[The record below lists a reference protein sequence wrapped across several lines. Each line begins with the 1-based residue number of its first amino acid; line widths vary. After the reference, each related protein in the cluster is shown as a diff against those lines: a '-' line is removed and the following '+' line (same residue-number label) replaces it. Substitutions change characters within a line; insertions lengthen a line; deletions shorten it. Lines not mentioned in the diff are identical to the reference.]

1 MHYNFCLNTDSYKAS
16 HYLQYPPNTTH
27 LSAYIESRGGEYENA
42 LFFGLQ
48 IFLKEYLSRPITQ
61 QNIDEAESVLTAHG
75 LPFNRA
81 GWQYILDRHQ
91 GFLPLRIEAIPEGMV
106 LPIRHC
112 MVQVINTDPACYWLT
127 TYIET
132 ALLRA
137 VWYPTTVATRSW
149 YCRQIIKEYLDKTAD
164 SCATLPF
171 KMHDFGSRGASS
183 LETAAIGGLAH
194 LVNFQGTDT
203 IYGLIAARDYYHEP
217 MAGVSMPA
225 AEHSTIITWG
235 REHEVDAY
243 ANMLDQFSGPNK
255 MVAVV
260 SDSYNIFEAV
270 EHLWGTQLK
279 ERVMSSGGTI
289 IIRPD
294 SGNPVKVVCKTLE
307 ILMEK
312 FSYTVNSK
320 GYRLLPP
327 YLRLIQGDGI
337 SYATIKAI
345 LAEMAANK
353 LSADNVAFGIGA
365 ELLQKLNRDT
375 MEFAMKV
382 SAVNINGV
390 WHEVFKDPITG
401 LEKRSKKGRLALI
414 KTGNVYQTIKLSELG
429 SATNLLQP
437 VFENGK
443 ILLNWDLTTIRN
455 RANNMLA

>member
-91 GFLPLRIEAIPEGMV
+91 GFLPLRIDAIPEGMV

-112 MVQVINTDPACYWLT
+112 MVQVVNTDPACYWLT
-127 TYIET
+127 TYVET

-164 SCATLPF
+164 SSAALPF
-171 KMHDFGSRGASS
+171 KMHDFGARGASS

-203 IYGLIAARDYYHEP
+203 LYGLIAARDYYHEP
-217 MAGVSMPA
+217 MAGVSIPA

-279 ERVMSSGGTI
+279 ERVMSNGGTI

-312 FSYTVNSK
+312 FSYTINSK

-414 KTGNVYQTIKLSELG
+414 KTANVYQTIKLAELG

-443 ILLNWDLTTIRN
+443 ILQDWDLKTIRH
-455 RANNMLA
+455 RANNML